1 MKHPKANDY
10 FMIVVTFVAFLAIWE
25 ILVRVFNISHIIL
38 PKPSSIFSNLIIIIQ
53 RGLLQKNL
61 GITLYEILIGFL
73 IGGIIGIV
81 LGTLVALSS
90 FLNRI
95 IYPFIVA
102 FQSIPKVAIAP
113 LMVIWFGFGV
123 ESKIVMTIII
133 SFFPVLVN
141 TIAGLRASD
150 QSQLDLMT
158 SLAATKWQTFRYVRL
173 PNSLPYIF
181 AGLEIGIVLSVIGA
195 IVGEFVGA
203 SKGLGY
209 LMMFF
214 NARLDVASVFAILLV
229 LGVLGYLLQSL
240 MTLIRRRVAFWAEP
254 REIDIY

>member
-1 MKHPKANDY
+1 MKRKKVGDY
-10 FMIVVTFVAFLAIWE
+10 LLMFATLFIFLALWE
-25 ILVRVFNISHIIL
+25 ILVDVFNISHIVV
-38 PKPSSIFSNLIIIIQ
+38 PKPTKIITNFIVIVQ
-53 RGLLQKNL
+53 RGLLTSNL
-61 GITLYEILIGFL
+61 GITLYEILVGFI
-73 IGGIIGIV
+73 IGGFIGIV
-81 LGTLVALSS
+81 IGTAIALSP

-113 LMVIWFGFGV
+113 LMVIWFGFGI
-123 ESKIVMTIII
+123 ESKIVMTVII
-133 SFFPVLVN
+133 SFFPVIVN
-141 TIAGLRASD
+141 TIAGLRSAD

-173 PNSLPYIF
+173 PNSLPYVF

-195 IVGEFVGA
+195 IVGEFVGS

-214 NARLDVASVFAILLV
+214 NARLDVASSFAILLT
-229 LGVLGYLLQSL
+229 LGVLGYILQAI
-240 MTLIRRRVAFWAEP
+240 MTVIRRRVAFWAEP